1 MLTRLAKLETHW
13 QIAIALLLAVLVGS
27 LSAPESGVL
36 QVSNFVGQLFLNG
49 LKLLVVPLVITS
61 LLSGL
66 AGIPDARNLGRMGGL
81 AIGWF
86 TFTGLLAILIGLFWS
101 IVLAPG
107 IVDGAP
113 AGPLLGLSEDSAAV
127 LSQIKERGGGD
138 LLAVVQRL
146 VPGNLV
152 KAAAEGDILGLILF
166 TVLFGYGLTR
176 LPGALGETQRTFW
189 MGAHEAML
197 GVTRFIMHFAPI
209 GVFGLVAGVVSRTGW
224 SALQPLAVFVA
235 AVLAGL
241 LTHVFITLPLILRLV
256 AKVPPSRHFKAMAPA
271 MLTAFST
278 SSSAATLAVSLDC
291 VQRRAG
297 VSSRVSG
304 FFMPIA
310 ANVNMDGSALYECV
324 AAMFIA
330 QAYGLE
336 LSFGTQF
343 IIVGMA
349 LLTSIGVAGIPS
361 ASLVAIALI
370 LSTIGLPLEGLG
382 LILAV
387 DRVLD
392 MCRTA
397 VNVFGD
403 SSGAVTI
410 ARLMGE
416 KDVLQKPLG

>member
-1 MLTRLAKLETHW
+1 MSVRPPRLSLHW
-13 QIAIALLLAVLVGS
+13 QIGIALLAAVIVGAF
-27 LSAPESGVL
+27 SAPESAQITVAAFLGT
-36 QVSNFVGQLFLNG
+36 LFLNG

-66 AGIPDARNLGRMGGL
+66 AGVPDARNLGRMGSL
-81 AIGWF
+81 AVAWF
-86 TFTGLLAILIGLFWS
+86 AVTGLLAILIGLAWS
-101 IVLAPG
+101 NVLAPG
-107 IVDGAP
+107 LVDGAP
-113 AGPLLGLSEDSAAV
+113 AGARMGLTDDAATV
-127 LSQIKERGGGD
+127 LAQIKERGGGD
-138 LLAVVQRL
+138 MLAVIQRL
-146 VPGNLV
+146 VPSNLF
-152 KAAAEGDILGLILF
+152 KAAADGDILGLLLF
-166 TVLFGYGLTR
+166 TIVFGYGLTH
-176 LPGALGETQRTFW
+176 LPEPLAGTQRRFW

-197 GVTRFIMHFAPI
+197 GVTKFVMYFAPI
-209 GVFGLVAGVVSRTGW
+209 GVFGLVAAVIARTGW
-224 SALQPLAVFVA
+224 SAVQPLAMFLMT
-235 AVLAGL
+235 VLAGL
-241 LTHVFITLPLILRLV
+241 LTHVLVTLPLILRLV
-256 AKVPPSRHFKAMAPA
+256 ARVPPQRHFQAMAPA

-297 VSSRVSG
+297 VSSRVTG

-330 QAYGLE
+330 QAYGLD

-343 IIVGMA
+343 VIVAMA

-370 LSTIGLPLEGLG
+370 LTTIGLPLEGLG

-387 DRVLD
+387 DRILD

-416 KDVLQKPLG
+416 TDVLQKPAA

>member
-1 MLTRLAKLETHW
+1 MSIQPPKLSLHW
-13 QIAIALLLAVLVGS
+13 QIAIALVAAVAVGAVAAPDSGLV
-27 LSAPESGVL
+27 
-36 QVSNFVGQLFLNG
+36 QVCTFLGTLFLNG

-66 AGIPDARNLGRMGGL
+66 AGVPDARHLGRMGGL
-81 AIGWF
+81 AVAWF
-86 TFTGLLAILIGLFWS
+86 AGTGLLAILVGLAWS
-101 IVLAPG
+101 ILLTPG
-107 IVDGAP
+107 IIDGEP
-113 AGPLLGLSEDSAAV
+113 AGVRMGLTEDSAAV
-127 LSQIKERGGGD
+127 LSQIKERGSGD
-138 LLAVVQRL
+138 LLAVIQRL
-146 VPGNLV
+146 VPPNLF
-152 KAAAEGDILGLILF
+152 KAAADGDILGLLLF
-166 TVLFGYGLTR
+166 VIVFGYGLTR
-176 LPGALGETQRTFW
+176 LPGDLGQTQRQFW
-189 MGAHEAML
+189 VGAHEAML
-197 GVTRFIMHFAPI
+197 GVTRFVMYFAPI
-209 GVFGLVAGVVSRTGW
+209 GVFGLVAGVISRTGW
-224 SALQPLAVFVA
+224 SAIQPLMMFVA
-235 AVLAGL
+235 TTLAGL
-241 LTHVFITLPLILRLV
+241 LTHVLITLPLILLLV
-256 AKVPPSRHFKAMAPA
+256 ARVSPRRHFQAMAPA

-278 SSSAATLAVSLDC
+278 SSSNATLAVSLEC

-297 VSSRVSG
+297 VSSRTTG

-310 ANVNMDGSALYECV
+310 ANVNMDGSALYECA

-343 IIVGMA
+343 IIVAMA

-370 LSTIGLPLEGLG
+370 LTTIGLPLEGLG

-387 DRVLD
+387 DRILD

-410 ARLMGE
+410 ARLTGE
-416 KDVLQKPLG
+416 KDVLSKAVA